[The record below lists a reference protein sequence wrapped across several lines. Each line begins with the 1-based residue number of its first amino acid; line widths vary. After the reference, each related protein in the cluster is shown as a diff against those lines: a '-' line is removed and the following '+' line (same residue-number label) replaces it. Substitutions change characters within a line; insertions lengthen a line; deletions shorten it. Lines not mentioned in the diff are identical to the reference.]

1 MRDDLQVLVIDDQ
14 PSMQMLLSM
23 SLRSMGI
30 RGVSTAADGVE
41 ALDAMRRKT
50 PDLVLLDMEMPRMGG
65 VETLRAIR
73 EDAALRHLPVIVVTG
88 LADAGVVKETQALG
102 VSGYLIKPLSADT
115 LKTRIKA
122 LTFPQRAVVE
132 LDVKSP

>member
-14 PSMQMLLSM
+14 PAMQKLLSM

-30 RGVSTAADGVE
+30 RGVSTASDGVE
-41 ALDAMRRKT
+41 ALDMLQRKT

-65 VETLRAIR
+65 LETLRAIR
-73 EDAALRHLPVIVVTG
+73 EDARLRDLPVIVISG
-88 LADAGVVKETQALG
+88 LADAGVVKDTQVLG
-102 VSGYLIKPLSADT
+102 ISAYLVKPLSADA

-122 LTFPQRAVVE
+122 LAFPQRPVLEV
-132 LDVKSP
+132 DVKTA